1 MNRRFAT
8 IYGVS
13 SLNDYCSITDFN
25 SFSHFPNVAPESPVF
40 DALSRH
46 IPTAGTIA
54 SMNLFSPF
62 THRPM
67 VSLEYVKGLHTNT
80 KLDADAAKHM
90 TKNFHRFASILRPTI
105 KIVVFNASFPI
116 EALSESHLWC
126 VAKMVDSTVLR
137 ERVFTVLKEEEV
149 AKPAPSE
156 SLRRRMHFRAITDSM
171 SDQSIDYGQR
181 PERFIYIK
189 VSHHN
194 FKPSL
199 LEALQNQMR
208 SAQATN
214 IENSSEAK

>member
-1 MNRRFAT
+1 
-8 IYGVS
+8 
-13 SLNDYCSITDFN
+13 
-25 SFSHFPNVAPESPVF
+25 
-40 DALSRH
+40 
-46 IPTAGTIA
+46 
-54 SMNLFSPF
+54 
-62 THRPM
+62 
-67 VSLEYVKGLHTNT
+67 
-80 KLDADAAKHM
+80 
-90 TKNFHRFASILRPTI
+90 
-105 KIVVFNASFPI
+105 
-116 EALSESHLWC
+116 
-126 VAKMVDSTVLR
+126 MVDSTVLR

-156 SLRRRMHFRAITDSM
+156 SWRRMHFRAITGSI

-214 IENSSEAK
+214 IENSSEAKYQRDNTTISSGTRPKQSRFFPRSSKDPEENRTGELTNEVDENGFKSANFGDDEEMEKEDHSTSSITTWFD